1 MMAKKI
7 FTAFGRCQVNSVA
20 EILCDYTEFSRQYEY
35 RPLPQIHR
43 MKPGD
48 DVIVAETVSGCDLL
62 LYQPIPNV
70 SYTTVLTFQQVL
82 GMLPER
88 SRCFSFPAF
97 KFEGYTPQLTIHQDI
112 QSLFVNEHDVAIIH
126 GLLSGLDPETVTVIL
141 SDLDFYEPEFS
152 FTWIEAELTYAEKW
166 EQLLENDFT
175 IAAFLRSHWRDH
187 RLFWSTFCPRR
198 MVVEHITEQVLAR
211 LGIDAT
217 PRGPDS
223 DKEIFRVVVPPI
235 YPSTYHGL
243 GLTFA
248 DDLDRCLTT
257 QGVMPMLAVVR
268 QFMSDYSSHDR
279 AMLRMFTRQKPHV
292 IERFEVI
299 RALHQPIFLSTPVS
313 KNRMDGVPEPA
324 QPEKKQ
330 ALPLTQVEADLLSAA
345 LSTDRESVFGAWQR
359 WQKSVNLERIPGDQL
374 LLLPRLYANLLR
386 FGLSEEAGGRIM
398 SAYQHAWY
406 RNGEIR
412 GTAAVILTAFDMA
425 GLALLLIGASA
436 AALDLYASLGER
448 PVEQLDILIMP
459 AFVAVATEVLQAAGW
474 RPERPPALF
483 TRGSYQYW
491 VSQVSFRRFDQ
502 VPVVLHWRILAAAR
516 MTDFEGRLDKIVIDP
531 TTTFPTRP
539 YRETQ
544 LVLAGVKAA
553 QGGRERLIA
562 LCDSG
567 MALQAG
573 TPLIG
578 DRVLELACLLR
589 VARPL
594 AAALKTVSQLP
605 GIAVDAAIM
614 ARLDELGTHE
624 LPYER
629 LDHMGSSGVATLSSR
644 LRFHVQRWRRIVEVN
659 DAEPTTHSFL
669 AYLQAVAGA
678 NRLRQLPLRLLQS
691 AVRRPATEQHR
702 LDRSG
707 I

>member
-1 MMAKKI
+1 
-7 FTAFGRCQVNSVA
+7 
-20 EILCDYTEFSRQYEY
+20 
-35 RPLPQIHR
+35 
-43 MKPGD
+43 
-48 DVIVAETVSGCDLL
+48 
-62 LYQPIPNV
+62 
-70 SYTTVLTFQQVL
+70 
-82 GMLPER
+82 
-88 SRCFSFPAF
+88 
-97 KFEGYTPQLTIHQDI
+97 
-112 QSLFVNEHDVAIIH
+112 
-126 GLLSGLDPETVTVIL
+126 
-141 SDLDFYEPEFS
+141 
-152 FTWIEAELTYAEKW
+152 
-166 EQLLENDFT
+166 
-175 IAAFLRSHWRDH
+175 
-187 RLFWSTFCPRR
+187 
-198 MVVEHITEQVLAR
+198 
-211 LGIDAT
+211 
-217 PRGPDS
+217 
-223 DKEIFRVVVPPI
+223 
-235 YPSTYHGL
+235 
-243 GLTFA
+243 
-248 DDLDRCLTT
+248 
-257 QGVMPMLAVVR
+257 MPMLAVVR

-502 VPVVLHWRILAAAR
+502 VPVVLQWRILAAAR

-531 TTTFPTRP
+531 NTSLLRP

-562 LCDSG
+562 ICDAG
-567 MALQAG
+567 MALQAE
-573 TPLIG
+573 TPLNG
-578 DRVLELACLLR
+578 DRVLELAYLLR

-594 AAALKTVSQLP
+594 AATLKTISQLL
-605 GIAVDAAIM
+605 GITIDATIM
-614 ARLDELGTHE
+614 AVLDEWGAQE

-629 LDHMGSSGVATLSSR
+629 LDHMGSSGVANLPSR
-644 LRFHVQRWRRIVEVN
+644 LRFHVQRWRRIVEAN
-659 DAEPTTHSFL
+659 DAEPTISSFL
-669 AYLQAVAGA
+669 DYSKAVVCGG
-678 NRLRQLPLRLLQS
+678 QLNQMPLKRVQS
-691 AVRRPATEQHR
+691 TIRNYF
-702 LDRSG
+702 
-707 I
+707 